1 MTLQEYKKRNPE
13 GYIKLMEQLAK
24 NKRPAKKPT
33 SLNQPLH
40 AKRVNHEKIFLSLK
54 KLIEN

>member
-1 MTLQEYKKRNPE
+1 MTLQEYKKRNLA
-13 GYIKLMEQLAK
+13 GYIKLMKQLAK

-33 SLNQPLH
+33 SLNEPLH
-40 AKRVNHEKIFLSLK
+40 AKRMNNEKIFLSLK